1 MKKIITMVGTS
12 IFDDYFEHSSDKTF
26 KNHFEAL
33 KDRQSKD
40 YNNEPRKIKYI
51 KEKISRWLKEVDI
64 KNASAEI
71 KSLIKLKE
79 NLQDDFEVY
88 LFSSD
93 TILGRLA
100 GEILKEELEEEREKL
115 LVFEDDKIILNIIED
130 LQVKDSK
137 KFMNGM
143 RNLIEK
149 TFEITSGYW
158 DNTVI
163 NITGGYKATI
173 PYLTILAQLNG
184 CPIYY
189 IFEDQDALIEIPSL
203 PLSTEVINCE
213 DLRNNKDI
221 IAKLQ
226 KGIDNEKDYNELI
239 YSDFYRKY
247 GVMVWEDWVNNSPIA
262 ELNPLGKII
271 WETCKNKLFEF
282 YANSQSKQ
290 KINNSQRIQEVISKK
305 FWREEIRN
313 NKTEYKSDGHQVYD
327 DGDNPIRIFYF
338 LKEGQVYIYNVFD
351 DHEEYERYLNSVPF
365 NEDIKSQKFE
375 LEIISKEVL

>member
-12 IFDDYFEHSSDKTF
+12 IFDNYFEYSSDKTF

-40 YNNEPRKIKYI
+40 YSNELGKIEGI
-51 KEKISRWLKEVDI
+51 KKKTSFWLKETDV

-100 GEILKEELEEEREKL
+100 GEILEEGLKKL
-115 LVFEDDKIILNIIED
+115 SEFEDGRITLDIIGD

-149 TFEITSGYW
+149 TFKITNGYW

-173 PYLTILAQLNG
+173 PYLTILSQLNG

-189 IFEDQDALIEIPSL
+189 IFEDQDALIKIPSL

-247 GVMVWEDWVNNSPIA
+247 GVMVWEDYVNNSPIA
-262 ELNPLGKII
+262 ELNPLGKIL

-282 YANSQSKQ
+282 YTNSQSKQ
-290 KINNSQRIQEVISKK
+290 KINNSQWIQEVISKK

-313 NKTEYKSDGHQVYD
+313 NKTEYKNGHQVYD
-327 DGDNPIRIFYF
+327 DGDNPVRIFYF
-338 LKEGQVYIYNVFD
+338 VKEGQVYIYNVFD
-351 DHEEYERYLNSVPF
+351 NHKEYERYLNSVSF
-365 NEDIKSQKFE
+365 SEDIELQEFE

>member
-12 IFDDYFEHSSDKTF
+12 IFDNYFEYSSDKTF

-40 YNNEPRKIKYI
+40 YSNELGKIEGI
-51 KEKISRWLKEVDI
+51 KKKISFWLKETDV

-100 GEILKEELEEEREKL
+100 GEILEEGLKKL
-115 LVFEDDKIILNIIED
+115 SEFEDGRITLDIIGD

-149 TFEITSGYW
+149 TFKITNGYW

-189 IFEDQDALIEIPSL
+189 IFEDQDALIKIPSL

-247 GVMVWEDWVNNSPIA
+247 GVMVWEDYVNNSPIA
-262 ELNPLGKII
+262 ELNPLGKIL

-282 YANSQSKQ
+282 YTNSQSKQ

-313 NKTEYKSDGHQVYD
+313 NKTEYKNGHQVYD
-327 DGDNPIRIFYF
+327 DGDNPVRIFYF
-338 LKEGQVYIYNVFD
+338 VKEGQVYIYNVFD
-351 DHEEYERYLNSVPF
+351 NHKEYERYLNSVSF
-365 NEDIKSQKFE
+365 SEDIELQEFE

>member
-12 IFDDYFEHSSDKTF
+12 IFDNYFEYISDKTF

-40 YNNEPRKIKYI
+40 YSNELGKIEGI
-51 KEKISRWLKEVDI
+51 KKKTSFWLKETDV

-100 GEILKEELEEEREKL
+100 GEILEEGLKKL
-115 LVFEDDKIILNIIED
+115 SEFEDGRITLDIIGD

-149 TFEITSGYW
+149 TFKITNGYW

-189 IFEDQDALIEIPSL
+189 IFEDQDALIKIPSL

-247 GVMVWEDWVNNSPIA
+247 GVMVWEDYVNNSPIA
-262 ELNPLGKII
+262 ELNPLGKIL

-282 YANSQSKQ
+282 YTNSQSKQ
-290 KINNSQRIQEVISKK
+290 KINNSQWIQEVISKK

-313 NKTEYKSDGHQVYD
+313 NKTEYKNGHQVYD
-327 DGDNPIRIFYF
+327 DGDNPVRIFYF
-338 LKEGQVYIYNVFD
+338 VKEGQVYIYNVFD
-351 DHEEYERYLNSVPF
+351 NHKEYERYLNSVSF
-365 NEDIKSQKFE
+365 SEDIELQEFE

>member
-12 IFDDYFEHSSDKTF
+12 IFDNYFEYSSDKTF

-40 YNNEPRKIKYI
+40 YNNELGKIEGI
-51 KEKISRWLKEVDI
+51 KKKISFWLKETDV

-100 GEILKEELEEEREKL
+100 GEILEEGLKKL
-115 LVFEDDKIILNIIED
+115 PEFEDGRITLDIIGD

-149 TFEITSGYW
+149 TFKITNGYW

-189 IFEDQDALIEIPSL
+189 IFEDQDALIKIPSL

-247 GVMVWEDWVNNSPIA
+247 GVMVWEDYVNNSPIA
-262 ELNPLGKII
+262 ELNPLGKIL

-282 YANSQSKQ
+282 YTNSQSKQ
-290 KINNSQRIQEVISKK
+290 KINNSQWIQEVISKK

-313 NKTEYKSDGHQVYD
+313 NKTEYKNGHQVYD
-327 DGDNPIRIFYF
+327 DGDNPVRIFYF
-338 LKEGQVYIYNVFD
+338 VKEGQVYIYNVFD
-351 DHEEYERYLNSVPF
+351 NHKEYERYLNSVSF
-365 NEDIKSQKFE
+365 SEDIELQEFE

>member
-12 IFDDYFEHSSDKTF
+12 IFDNYFEYSSDKTF

-40 YNNEPRKIKYI
+40 YSNELGKIEGI
-51 KEKISRWLKEVDI
+51 KKKTSFWLKETDV

-100 GEILKEELEEEREKL
+100 GEILEEGLKKL
-115 LVFEDDKIILNIIED
+115 SEFEDGRITLDIIGD

-149 TFEITSGYW
+149 TFKITNGYW

-189 IFEDQDALIEIPSL
+189 IFEDQDALIKIPSL

-247 GVMVWEDWVNNSPIA
+247 GVMVWEDYVNNSPIA
-262 ELNPLGKII
+262 ELNPLGKIL

-282 YANSQSKQ
+282 YTNSQSKQ
-290 KINNSQRIQEVISKK
+290 KINNSQWIQEVISKK

-313 NKTEYKSDGHQVYD
+313 NKTEYKNGHQVYD
-327 DGDNPIRIFYF
+327 DGDNPVRIFYF
-338 LKEGQVYIYNVFD
+338 VKEGQVYIYNVFD
-351 DHEEYERYLNSVPF
+351 NHKEYERYLNSVSF
-365 NEDIKSQKFE
+365 SEDIELQEFE

>member
-12 IFDDYFEHSSDKTF
+12 IFDNYFEYSSDKTF

-40 YNNEPRKIKYI
+40 YSNELGKIEGI
-51 KEKISRWLKEVDI
+51 KKKISFWLKETDV

-100 GEILKEELEEEREKL
+100 GEILEEGLKKL
-115 LVFEDDKIILNIIED
+115 SEFEDGRITLDIIGD

-149 TFEITSGYW
+149 TFKITNGYW

-189 IFEDQDALIEIPSL
+189 IFEDQDALIKIPSL

-247 GVMVWEDWVNNSPIA
+247 GVMVWEDYVNNSPIA
-262 ELNPLGKII
+262 ELNPLGKIL

-282 YANSQSKQ
+282 YTNSQSKQ
-290 KINNSQRIQEVISKK
+290 KINNSQWIQEVISKK

-313 NKTEYKSDGHQVYD
+313 NKTEYKNGHQVYD
-327 DGDNPIRIFYF
+327 DGDNPVRIFYF
-338 LKEGQVYIYNVFD
+338 VKEGQVYIYNVFD
-351 DHEEYERYLNSVPF
+351 NHKEYERYLNSVSF
-365 NEDIKSQKFE
+365 SEDIELQEFE

>member
-12 IFDDYFEHSSDKTF
+12 IFDNYFEYSSDKTF

-40 YNNEPRKIKYI
+40 YNNELGKIEGI
-51 KEKISRWLKEVDI
+51 KKKISFWLKETDV

-100 GEILKEELEEEREKL
+100 GEILEEGLKKL
-115 LVFEDDKIILNIIED
+115 PEFEDGRITLDIIGD

-143 RNLIEK
+143 QNLIEK
-149 TFEITSGYW
+149 TFKITNGYW

-173 PYLTILAQLNG
+173 PYLTILSQLNG

-189 IFEDQDALIEIPSL
+189 IFEDQDALIKIPSL

-247 GVMVWEDWVNNSPIA
+247 GVMVWEDYVNNSPIA
-262 ELNPLGKII
+262 ELNPLGKIL

-282 YANSQSKQ
+282 YTNSQSKQ
-290 KINNSQRIQEVISKK
+290 KINNSQWIQEVISKK

-313 NKTEYKSDGHQVYD
+313 NKTEYKNGHQVYD
-327 DGDNPIRIFYF
+327 DGDNPVRIFYF
-338 LKEGQVYIYNVFD
+338 VKEGQVYIYNVFD
-351 DHEEYERYLNSVPF
+351 NHKEYERYLNSVSF
-365 NEDIKSQKFE
+365 SEDIELQEFE

>member
-12 IFDDYFEHSSDKTF
+12 IFDNYFEYSSDKTF

-40 YNNEPRKIKYI
+40 YSNELGKIEGI
-51 KEKISRWLKEVDI
+51 KKKISFWLKETDV

-100 GEILKEELEEEREKL
+100 GEILEEGLKKL
-115 LVFEDDKIILNIIED
+115 SEFEDGRITLDIIGD

-149 TFEITSGYW
+149 TFKITNGYW

-173 PYLTILAQLNG
+173 PYLTILSQLNG

-189 IFEDQDALIEIPSL
+189 IFEDQDALIKIPSL

-247 GVMVWEDWVNNSPIA
+247 GVMVWEDYVNNSPIA
-262 ELNPLGKII
+262 ELNPLGKIL

-282 YANSQSKQ
+282 YTNSQSKQ
-290 KINNSQRIQEVISKK
+290 KINNSQWIQEVISKK

-313 NKTEYKSDGHQVYD
+313 NKTEYKNGHQVYD
-327 DGDNPIRIFYF
+327 DGDNPVRIFYF
-338 LKEGQVYIYNVFD
+338 VKEGQVYIYNVFD
-351 DHEEYERYLNSVPF
+351 NHKEYERYLNSVSF
-365 NEDIKSQKFE
+365 SEDIELQEFE

>member
-12 IFDDYFEHSSDKTF
+12 IFDNYFEYISDKTF

-40 YNNEPRKIKYI
+40 YSNELGKIEGI
-51 KEKISRWLKEVDI
+51 KKKTSFWLKETDV

-100 GEILKEELEEEREKL
+100 GEILEEGLKKL
-115 LVFEDDKIILNIIED
+115 SEFEDGRITLDIIGD

-149 TFEITSGYW
+149 TFKITNGYW

-173 PYLTILAQLNG
+173 PYLTILSQLNG

-189 IFEDQDALIEIPSL
+189 IFEDQDALIKIPSL

-247 GVMVWEDWVNNSPIA
+247 GVMVWEDYVNNSPIA
-262 ELNPLGKII
+262 ELNPLGKIL

-282 YANSQSKQ
+282 YTNSQSKQ
-290 KINNSQRIQEVISKK
+290 KINNSQWIQEVISKK

-313 NKTEYKSDGHQVYD
+313 NKTEYKNGHQVYD
-327 DGDNPIRIFYF
+327 DGDNPVRIFYF
-338 LKEGQVYIYNVFD
+338 VKEGQVYIYNVFD
-351 DHEEYERYLNSVPF
+351 NHKEYERYLNSVSF
-365 NEDIKSQKFE
+365 SEDIELQEFE

>member
-12 IFDDYFEHSSDKTF
+12 IFDNYFEYSSDKTF

-40 YNNEPRKIKYI
+40 YSNELGKIEGI
-51 KEKISRWLKEVDI
+51 KKKISFWLKETDV

-100 GEILKEELEEEREKL
+100 GEILEEGLKKL
-115 LVFEDDKIILNIIED
+115 SEFEDGRITLDIIGD

-143 RNLIEK
+143 QNLIEK
-149 TFEITSGYW
+149 TFKITNGYW

-173 PYLTILAQLNG
+173 PYLTILSQLNG

-189 IFEDQDALIEIPSL
+189 IFEDQDALIKIPSL

-247 GVMVWEDWVNNSPIA
+247 GVMVWEDYVNNSPIA
-262 ELNPLGKII
+262 ELNPLGKIL

-282 YANSQSKQ
+282 YTNSQSKQ
-290 KINNSQRIQEVISKK
+290 KINNSQWIQEVISKK

-313 NKTEYKSDGHQVYD
+313 NKTEYKNGHQVYD
-327 DGDNPIRIFYF
+327 DGDNPVRIFYF
-338 LKEGQVYIYNVFD
+338 VKEGQVYIYNVFD
-351 DHEEYERYLNSVPF
+351 NHKEYERYLNSVSF
-365 NEDIKSQKFE
+365 SEDIELQEFE

>member
-1 MKKIITMVGTS
+1 MVGTS
-12 IFDDYFEHSSDKTF
+12 IFDNYFEYSSDKTF

-40 YNNEPRKIKYI
+40 YSNELGKIEGI
-51 KEKISRWLKEVDI
+51 KKKTSFWLKETDV

-100 GEILKEELEEEREKL
+100 GEILEEGLKKL
-115 LVFEDDKIILNIIED
+115 SEFEDGRITLDIIGD

-149 TFEITSGYW
+149 TFKITNGYW

-189 IFEDQDALIEIPSL
+189 IFEDQDALIKIPSL

-247 GVMVWEDWVNNSPIA
+247 GVMVWEDYVNNSPIA
-262 ELNPLGKII
+262 ELNPLGKIL

-282 YANSQSKQ
+282 YTNSQSKQ
-290 KINNSQRIQEVISKK
+290 KINNSQWIQEVISKK

-313 NKTEYKSDGHQVYD
+313 NKTEYKNGHQVYD
-327 DGDNPIRIFYF
+327 DGDNPVRIFYF
-338 LKEGQVYIYNVFD
+338 VKEGQVYIYNVFD
-351 DHEEYERYLNSVPF
+351 NHKEYERYLNSVSF
-365 NEDIKSQKFE
+365 SEDIELQEFE

>member
-12 IFDDYFEHSSDKTF
+12 IFDNYFEYSSDKTF

-40 YNNEPRKIKYI
+40 YSNELGKIEGI
-51 KEKISRWLKEVDI
+51 KKKISFWLKETDV

-100 GEILKEELEEEREKL
+100 GEILEEGLKKFSE
-115 LVFEDDKIILNIIED
+115 FEDGRITLDIIGD

-149 TFEITSGYW
+149 TFKITNGYW

-189 IFEDQDALIEIPSL
+189 IFEDQDALIKIPSL

-247 GVMVWEDWVNNSPIA
+247 GVMVWEDYVNNSPIA
-262 ELNPLGKII
+262 ELNPLGKIL

-282 YANSQSKQ
+282 YTNSQSKQ
-290 KINNSQRIQEVISKK
+290 KINNSQWIQEVISKK

-313 NKTEYKSDGHQVYD
+313 NKTEYKNGHQVYD
-327 DGDNPIRIFYF
+327 DGDNPVRIFYF
-338 LKEGQVYIYNVFD
+338 VKEGQVYIYNVFD
-351 DHEEYERYLNSVPF
+351 NHKEYERYLNSVSF
-365 NEDIKSQKFE
+365 SEDIELQEFE

>member
-12 IFDDYFEHSSDKTF
+12 IFDNYFEYSSDKTF

-40 YNNEPRKIKYI
+40 YSNELGKIEGI
-51 KEKISRWLKEVDI
+51 KKKISFWLKETDV

-100 GEILKEELEEEREKL
+100 GEILEEGLKKL
-115 LVFEDDKIILNIIED
+115 SEFEDGRITLDIIGD

-143 RNLIEK
+143 QNLIEK
-149 TFEITSGYW
+149 TFKITNGYW

-189 IFEDQDALIEIPSL
+189 IFEDQDALIKIPSL

-247 GVMVWEDWVNNSPIA
+247 GVMVWEDYVNNSPIA
-262 ELNPLGKII
+262 ELNPLGKIL

-282 YANSQSKQ
+282 YTNSQSKQ
-290 KINNSQRIQEVISKK
+290 KINNSQWIQEVISKK

-313 NKTEYKSDGHQVYD
+313 NKTEYKNGHQVYD
-327 DGDNPIRIFYF
+327 DGDNPVRIFYF
-338 LKEGQVYIYNVFD
+338 VKEGQVYIYNVFD
-351 DHEEYERYLNSVPF
+351 NHKEYERYLNSVSF
-365 NEDIKSQKFE
+365 SEDIELQEFE

>member
-12 IFDDYFEHSSDKTF
+12 IFDNYFEYSSDKTF

-40 YNNEPRKIKYI
+40 YNNELGKIEGI
-51 KEKISRWLKEVDI
+51 KKKTSFWLKETDV

-100 GEILKEELEEEREKL
+100 GEILEEGLKKL
-115 LVFEDDKIILNIIED
+115 SEFEDGRITLDIIGD

-149 TFEITSGYW
+149 TFKITNGYW

-189 IFEDQDALIEIPSL
+189 IFEDQDALIKIPSL

-247 GVMVWEDWVNNSPIA
+247 GVMVWEDYVNNSPIA
-262 ELNPLGKII
+262 ELNPLGKIL

-282 YANSQSKQ
+282 YTNSQSKQ
-290 KINNSQRIQEVISKK
+290 KINNSQWIQEVISKK

-313 NKTEYKSDGHQVYD
+313 NKTEYKNGHQVYD
-327 DGDNPIRIFYF
+327 DGDNPVRIFYF
-338 LKEGQVYIYNVFD
+338 VKEGQVYIYNVFD
-351 DHEEYERYLNSVPF
+351 NHKEYERYLNSVSF
-365 NEDIKSQKFE
+365 SEDIELQEFE

>member
-12 IFDDYFEHSSDKTF
+12 IFDNYFECSSDKTF

-40 YNNEPRKIKYI
+40 YNNELGKIEGI
-51 KEKISRWLKEVDI
+51 KKKISFWLKETDV

-100 GEILKEELEEEREKL
+100 GEILEEGLKKL
-115 LVFEDDKIILNIIED
+115 SEFEDGRITLDIIGD

-149 TFEITSGYW
+149 TFKITNGYW

-189 IFEDQDALIEIPSL
+189 IFEDQDALIKIPSL

-247 GVMVWEDWVNNSPIA
+247 GVMVWEDYVNNSPIA
-262 ELNPLGKII
+262 ELNPLGKIL

-282 YANSQSKQ
+282 YTNSQSKQ
-290 KINNSQRIQEVISKK
+290 KINNSQWIQEVISKK

-313 NKTEYKSDGHQVYD
+313 NKTEYKNGHQVYD
-327 DGDNPIRIFYF
+327 DGDNPVRIFYF
-338 LKEGQVYIYNVFD
+338 VKEGQVYIYNVFD
-351 DHEEYERYLNSVPF
+351 NHKEYERYLNSVSF
-365 NEDIKSQKFE
+365 SEDIELQEFE

>member
-12 IFDDYFEHSSDKTF
+12 IFDNYFEHSSDKTF

-40 YNNEPRKIKYI
+40 YNNELGKIEGI
-51 KEKISRWLKEVDI
+51 KKKISFWLKETDV

-100 GEILKEELEEEREKL
+100 GEILEEGLKKL
-115 LVFEDDKIILNIIED
+115 SEFEDGRITLDIIGD

-149 TFEITSGYW
+149 TFKITNGYW

-189 IFEDQDALIEIPSL
+189 IFEDQDALIKIPSL

-247 GVMVWEDWVNNSPIA
+247 GVMVWEDYVNNSPIA
-262 ELNPLGKII
+262 ELNPLGKIL

-282 YANSQSKQ
+282 YTNSQSKQ
-290 KINNSQRIQEVISKK
+290 KINNSQWIQEVISKK

-313 NKTEYKSDGHQVYD
+313 NKTEYKNGHQVYD
-327 DGDNPIRIFYF
+327 DGDNPVRIFYF
-338 LKEGQVYIYNVFD
+338 VKEGQVYIYNVFD
-351 DHEEYERYLNSVPF
+351 NHKEYERYLNSVSF
-365 NEDIKSQKFE
+365 SEDIELQEFE

>member
-12 IFDDYFEHSSDKTF
+12 IFDNYFEYSSDKTF

-40 YNNEPRKIKYI
+40 YNNELGKIEGI
-51 KEKISRWLKEVDI
+51 KKKISFWLKETDV

-100 GEILKEELEEEREKL
+100 GEILEEGLKKL
-115 LVFEDDKIILNIIED
+115 SEFEDGRITLDIIGD

-149 TFEITSGYW
+149 TFKITNGYW

-189 IFEDQDALIEIPSL
+189 IFEDQDALIKIPSL

-247 GVMVWEDWVNNSPIA
+247 GVMVWEDYVNNSPIA
-262 ELNPLGKII
+262 ELNPLGKIL

-282 YANSQSKQ
+282 YTNSQSKQ
-290 KINNSQRIQEVISKK
+290 KINNSQWIQEVISKK

-313 NKTEYKSDGHQVYD
+313 NKTEYKNGHQVYD
-327 DGDNPIRIFYF
+327 DGDNPVRIFYF
-338 LKEGQVYIYNVFD
+338 VKEGQVYIYNVFD
-351 DHEEYERYLNSVPF
+351 NHKEYERYLNSVSF
-365 NEDIKSQKFE
+365 SEDIELQEFE

>member
-12 IFDDYFEHSSDKTF
+12 IFDNYFEYSSDKTF

-40 YNNEPRKIKYI
+40 YNNELGKIEGI
-51 KEKISRWLKEVDI
+51 KKKISFWLKETDV

-100 GEILKEELEEEREKL
+100 GEILEEGLKKL
-115 LVFEDDKIILNIIED
+115 SEFEDGRITLDIIGD

-149 TFEITSGYW
+149 TFKITNGYW

-173 PYLTILAQLNG
+173 PYLTILSQLNG

-189 IFEDQDALIEIPSL
+189 IFEDQDALIKIPSL

-247 GVMVWEDWVNNSPIA
+247 GVMVWEDYVNNSPIA
-262 ELNPLGKII
+262 ELNPLGKIL

-282 YANSQSKQ
+282 YTNSQSKQ
-290 KINNSQRIQEVISKK
+290 KINNSQWIQEVISKK

-313 NKTEYKSDGHQVYD
+313 NKTEYKNGHQVYD
-327 DGDNPIRIFYF
+327 DGDNPVRIFYF
-338 LKEGQVYIYNVFD
+338 VKEGQVYIYNVFD
-351 DHEEYERYLNSVPF
+351 NHKEYERYLNSVSF
-365 NEDIKSQKFE
+365 SEDIELQEFE

>member
-12 IFDDYFEHSSDKTF
+12 IFDNYFEYISDKTF

-40 YNNEPRKIKYI
+40 YNNELGKIEGI
-51 KEKISRWLKEVDI
+51 KKKISFWLKETDV

-100 GEILKEELEEEREKL
+100 GEILEEGLKKL
-115 LVFEDDKIILNIIED
+115 SEFEDGRITLDIIGD

-149 TFEITSGYW
+149 TFKITNGYW

-189 IFEDQDALIEIPSL
+189 IFEDQDALIKIPSL

-247 GVMVWEDWVNNSPIA
+247 GVMVWEDYVNNSPIA
-262 ELNPLGKII
+262 ELNPLGKIL

-282 YANSQSKQ
+282 YTNSQSKQ
-290 KINNSQRIQEVISKK
+290 KINNSQWIQEVISKK

-313 NKTEYKSDGHQVYD
+313 NKTEYKNGHQVYD
-327 DGDNPIRIFYF
+327 DGDNPVRIFYF
-338 LKEGQVYIYNVFD
+338 VKEGQVYIYNVFD
-351 DHEEYERYLNSVPF
+351 NHKEYERYLNSVSF
-365 NEDIKSQKFE
+365 SEDIELQEFE

>member
-12 IFDDYFEHSSDKTF
+12 IFDNYFEYISDKTF

-40 YNNEPRKIKYI
+40 YNNELGKIEGI
-51 KEKISRWLKEVDI
+51 KKKISFWLKETDV

-100 GEILKEELEEEREKL
+100 GEILEEGLKKL
-115 LVFEDDKIILNIIED
+115 SEFEDGRITLDIIGD

-149 TFEITSGYW
+149 TFKITNGYW

-173 PYLTILAQLNG
+173 PYLTILSQLNG

-189 IFEDQDALIEIPSL
+189 IFEDQDALIKIPSL

-247 GVMVWEDWVNNSPIA
+247 GVMVWEDYVNNSPIA
-262 ELNPLGKII
+262 ELNPLGKIL

-282 YANSQSKQ
+282 YTNSQSKQ
-290 KINNSQRIQEVISKK
+290 KINNSQWIQEVISKK

-313 NKTEYKSDGHQVYD
+313 NKTEYKNGHQVYD
-327 DGDNPIRIFYF
+327 DGDNPVRIFYF
-338 LKEGQVYIYNVFD
+338 VKEGQVYIYNVFD
-351 DHEEYERYLNSVPF
+351 NHKEYERYLNSVSF
-365 NEDIKSQKFE
+365 SEDIELQEFE

>member
-12 IFDDYFEHSSDKTF
+12 IFDNYFECSSDKTF

-40 YNNEPRKIKYI
+40 YNNELGKIEGI
-51 KEKISRWLKEVDI
+51 KKKISFWLKETDV

-71 KSLIKLKE
+71 KSLMKLKE

-100 GEILKEELEEEREKL
+100 GEILEEGLKKL
-115 LVFEDDKIILNIIED
+115 SEFEDGRITLDIIGD

-149 TFEITSGYW
+149 TFKITNGYW

-189 IFEDQDALIEIPSL
+189 IFEDQDALIKIPSL

-247 GVMVWEDWVNNSPIA
+247 GVMVWEDYVNNSPIA
-262 ELNPLGKII
+262 ELNPLGKIL

-282 YANSQSKQ
+282 YTNSQSKQ
-290 KINNSQRIQEVISKK
+290 KINNSQWIQEVISKK

-313 NKTEYKSDGHQVYD
+313 NKTEYKNGHQVYD
-327 DGDNPIRIFYF
+327 DGDNPVRIFYF
-338 LKEGQVYIYNVFD
+338 VKEGQVYIYNVFD
-351 DHEEYERYLNSVPF
+351 NHKEYERYLNSVSF
-365 NEDIKSQKFE
+365 SEDIELQEFE